1 MKLLVDKSFSGV
13 LGNAGKG
20 RTIEVPAAVGK
31 KMIAS
36 GYPVTEVKASGRRNA
51 GKPEGK
57 PDTQ

>member
-1 MKLLVDKSFSGV
+1 MKLLVNKSFSGV

-20 RTIEVPAAVGK
+20 QEIEVPAAVGK

-51 GKPEGK
+51 G
-57 PDTQ
+57 